1 MGLLKNNLYA
11 PLANIKLFL
20 AFLAVMGGALF
31 ITGNGTLLTAF
42 SLISAPAFALLAI
55 SCLRKEA
62 ASKWSKYK
70 LTFPISR
77 KEIIKSQFQSH
88 MIGTAIGVLLAAVF
102 MGLTVLIHGNLYF
115 YYGFRDAITL
125 LIGSGVLA
133 SLMGAISYPMFYFW
147 GAERMEAI
155 LAIGMLGSVGIAL
168 GLTWIVNLMVGF
180 GQVDDVQY
188 YMSMAFI
195 VAVTLAALALSFA
208 LSVMIFRK
216 KEY

>member
-1 MGLLKNNLYA
+1 
-11 PLANIKLFL
+11 
-20 AFLAVMGGALF
+20 
-31 ITGNGTLLTAF
+31 
-42 SLISAPAFALLAI
+42 
-55 SCLRKEA
+55 
-62 ASKWSKYK
+62 
-70 LTFPISR
+70 
-77 KEIIKSQFQSH
+77 
-88 MIGTAIGVLLAAVF
+88 MIGTAFGVLLAAVF

-133 SLMGAISYPMFYFW
+133 FLMGAISYPMFYFW

-168 GLTWIVNLMVGF
+168 GLTWIINLMVGF
-180 GQVDDVQY
+180 GQVDDFQY

>member
-11 PLANIKLFL
+11 ALGNIKLFL
-20 AFLAVMGGALF
+20 AFLTVMGGALF

-88 MIGTAIGVLLAAVF
+88 MIGTAVGVLLAAVF

-180 GQVDDVQY
+180 GQVDDFQY